1 MKFNKRNKTKSKK
14 QKNGQNKI
22 MTDQIKAVS
31 WFALAVF
38 ILAGIQFPAQTG
50 YFGLILNYFFR
61 TLLGEAA
68 PAFPILIGVAALS
81 SLCSLKIKNRR
92 YRLAGLLILFFLLT
106 VTLHLMLIL
115 QGLDIFARKDLYR
128 AIFNLGWQQQ
138 GGGLIGAVLT
148 IILFFFF
155 KDIGS
160 YIVLS
165 ALGIISLLLITNSS
179 LLDIFS
185 NAMRFVQLIFQFIG
199 RLVKN
204 FHIFCMGEGSG
215 EPLVENYS
223 IKEYSNYKGNYESNA
238 LEGEKKEGEAHREK
252 NGAEDANEI
261 TEADEAAPIISVYHN
276 IQESLAQRNSTGE
289 NNVLTAEDPEE
300 NGFASSI
307 NQASTIFQSYRVPS
321 LALLTKIDKLRDH
334 QQQKVIQERA
344 RALRG
349 TFESFG
355 VKVKIREIQAGPA
368 VTRFEIQPETGVK
381 VSKILSL
388 SDDLALNLA
397 APDVRIEAPIPGKA
411 AIGIEVPNKIISVV
425 YLKEVLEDPCF
436 QSSSSPLTI
445 GLGKDIAGTSV
456 FADLL
461 KMPHLLI
468 AGSTGSGKSVCINTI
483 ISSILFKA
491 NPWTVKFLLIDPKL
505 VELSI
510 YNGIPHLLSPVITE
524 PKKAAMALRGMVKEM
539 IRRYDLFARQGV
551 RDINSYNKL
560 CFDDKQDF
568 DNREDFLPY
577 IIVVIDELA
586 DLMMVAPA
594 EVEDSIVRLSQ
605 MSRAAGI
612 HLIIATQRPSVDII
626 TGLIKANITSRIAFA
641 VSSQID
647 SRTILDAGGAEKLL
661 GRGDMLYY
669 PIGVHKPLRV
679 QGAFIS
685 EKDITKIIEFIREQ
699 ESPLYQESLL
709 FNPEESELDIEE
721 EEEKAGDPL
730 LPEIVELIIQTGHA
744 SISLI
749 QRRFR
754 VGYTRAARLID
765 ELELLGI
772 VGGFEGSKP
781 RKVIMNREQALNTLR
796 QGIKTDDD

>member
-1 MKFNKRNKTKSKK
+1 MKINKKVGTRHKK
-14 QKNGQNKI
+14 QKNVQSKTITGQV
-22 MTDQIKAVS
+22 KAVL
-31 WFALAVF
+31 WLALAVF

-50 YFGLILNYFFR
+50 YFGLFLNYFFR
-61 TLLGEAA
+61 TILGEAA
-68 PAFPILIGVAALS
+68 PAFPFLLGVVALS
-81 SLCSLKIKNRR
+81 HLYPLKIKNRNH
-92 YRLAGLLILFFLLT
+92 RLAGLLILFFLLT
-106 VTLHLMLIL
+106 ITMHLTLIL
-115 QGLDIFARKDLYR
+115 QELNIFVREDFYR
-128 AIFNLGWQQQ
+128 ATLYLGWQQQ

-148 IILFFFF
+148 IVLFFFF

-165 ALGIISLLLITNSS
+165 ALGVIALLLITNSS
-179 LLDIFS
+179 LLEIFS
-185 NAMRFVQLIFQFIG
+185 NVGHAGQIVFQFIG
-199 RLVKN
+199 RLAKN
-204 FHIFCMGEGSG
+204 FFALCTWEGS
-215 EPLVENYS
+215 EEAPVEKYP
-223 IKEYSNYKGNYESNA
+223 IKEYSNFKVSVREEEQKEKEIV
-238 LEGEKKEGEAHREK
+238 EGKEENKE
-252 NGAEDANEI
+252 ENEVI
-261 TEADEAAPIISVYHN
+261 PLINVYHN
-276 IQESLAQRNSTGE
+276 IQESLEQQNTAAE
-289 NNVLTAEDPEE
+289 NNVLPVQEPGD
-300 NGFASSI
+300 NGFTPSF
-307 NQASTIFQSYRVPS
+307 NQALTLLHSYQIPP
-321 LALLTKIDKLRDH
+321 LTLLTKINKLRDQ

-344 RALRG
+344 KALEG

-355 VKVKIREIQAGPA
+355 VNVKIKEIQAGPA

-425 YLKEVLEDPCF
+425 YLKEVLEDPYF

-483 ISSILFKA
+483 ICSILFKA
-491 NPWTVKFLLIDPKL
+491 NPWTVKFLLVDPKL

-551 RDINSYNKL
+551 RDINRYNEL
-560 CFDDKQDF
+560 CHNNKHGP

-577 IIVVIDELA
+577 IVVVIDELA
-586 DLMMVAPA
+586 DLMMVAPS

-647 SRTILDAGGAEKLL
+647 SRTILDTGGAEKLL

-685 EKDITKIIEFIREQ
+685 EKDIARIMEFIRQQ

-709 FNPEESELDIEE
+709 FNVEENEVFPIEE
-721 EEEKAGDPL
+721 EKEKEISDPL
-730 LPEIVELIIQTGHA
+730 LPEVIELIIQTGHA
-744 SISLI
+744 SISLV

-772 VGGFEGSKP
+772 VGKFEGSKP
-781 RKVIMNREQALNTLR
+781 RKVLMNREQALNTLKE
-796 QGIKTDDD
+796 GTKADAE

>member
-1 MKFNKRNKTKSKK
+1 M
-14 QKNGQNKI
+14 
-22 MTDQIKAVS
+22 
-31 WFALAVF
+31 
-38 ILAGIQFPAQTG
+38 
-50 YFGLILNYFFR
+50 
-61 TLLGEAA
+61 
-68 PAFPILIGVAALS
+68 
-81 SLCSLKIKNRR
+81 
-92 YRLAGLLILFFLLT
+92 
-106 VTLHLMLIL
+106 HL
-115 QGLDIFARKDLYR
+115 
-128 AIFNLGWQQQ
+128 
-138 GGGLIGAVLT
+138 
-148 IILFFFF
+148 
-155 KDIGS
+155 
-160 YIVLS
+160 
-165 ALGIISLLLITNSS
+165 
-179 LLDIFS
+179 
-185 NAMRFVQLIFQFIG
+185 
-199 RLVKN
+199 
-204 FHIFCMGEGSG
+204 EGS
-215 EPLVENYS
+215 EEAPVENYP
-223 IKEYSNYKGNYESNA
+223 IKEYSNFKVSVMEEEQKEA
-238 LEGEKKEGEAHREK
+238 IKKEGKEE
-252 NGAEDANEI
+252 NGVIPLIN
-261 TEADEAAPIISVYHN
+261 VYHN
-276 IQESLAQRNSTGE
+276 TQESSEQQNTAAE
-289 NNVLTAEDPEE
+289 NNVLPAQDPEE
-300 NGFASSI
+300 NGFAPSF
-307 NQASTIFQSYRVPS
+307 NQASTLFQSYQIPS
-321 LALLTKIDKLRDH
+321 LTLLTKSNKLRDQ

-344 RALRG
+344 KALEG

-355 VKVKIREIQAGPA
+355 VNVKIREIQAGPA

-425 YLKEVLEDPCF
+425 YLKEVLEDPYF
-436 QSSSSPLTI
+436 LSSSSPLTI

-483 ISSILFKA
+483 ICSILFKA

-551 RDINSYNKL
+551 RDINRYNEL
-560 CFDDKQDF
+560 CHNNKPDGP
-568 DNREDFLPY
+568 DNPEDFLPY
-577 IIVVIDELA
+577 IVVVIDELA
-586 DLMMVAPA
+586 DLMMVAPS

-647 SRTILDAGGAEKLL
+647 SRTILDTGGAEKLL

-685 EKDITKIIEFIREQ
+685 EKDIARIIEFIRQQ

-709 FNPEESELDIEE
+709 FNVEESEVFPVK
-721 EEEKAGDPL
+721 EEKEISDPL

-744 SISLI
+744 SISLV

-754 VGYTRAARLID
+754 VGYTRAGRLID

-772 VGGFEGSKP
+772 VGKFEGASHAKC
-781 RKVIMNREQALNTLR
+781 
-796 QGIKTDDD
+796 